1 MPKMSMGL
9 VHWASNLWSHFHHP
23 FILVGSAR
31 QGRSHSCAAFV
42 LLPGCMAF
50 TCYIMLQ
57 YGMVMYSAMPSAG
70 EPARSSSVARARP
83 AACGARAGANS
94 CHAYASSA
102 GSYPRA
108 AHGPACANTIG
119 GYGCGG
125 TCARRAGAGTG
136 GVAPLRFTAHAFGH
150 AGFISQMRGGRL
162 ERVTLEGT
170 LTASPGLITA
180 SAG

>member
-1 MPKMSMGL
+1 
-9 VHWASNLWSHFHHP
+9 V
-23 FILVGSAR
+23 V
-31 QGRSHSCAAFV
+31 FV
-42 LLPGCMAF
+42 LLCACVAPLADRN
-50 TCYIMLQ
+50 LLPVAPEPEQ
-57 YGMVMYSAMPSAG
+57 MVATPTRVR
-70 EPARSSSVARARP
+70 PAATRARP
-83 AACGARAGANS
+83 TAT
-94 CHAYASSA
+94 
-102 GSYPRA
+102 
-108 AHGPACANTIG
+108 ACANTIG

-136 GVAPLRFTAHAFGH
+136 AVAPLRFTAHAFGH